1 MKLNKVYKSRKRKI
15 YELFF
20 EWLCVKVNR
29 IRKKVRK

>member
-1 MKLNKVYKSRKRKI
+1 MKLNKVYSSRKRKK
-15 YELFF
+15 YKLFF